1 MVFEKVKAIIVEQF
15 ELEEGTV
22 TEETNFLTDLGAD
35 SLDVVELAMNIE
47 DEFGL
52 GEISEEEIRSIQ
64 TVGDLVAYVER
75 AIA

>member
-22 TEETNFLTDLGAD
+22 TEETNFLSDLGAD
-35 SLDVVELAMNIE
+35 SLDVVELAMSIE
-47 DEFGL
+47 DEFEL
-52 GEISEEEIRSIQ
+52 GEISEEDIRSIQ

>member
-1 MVFEKVKAIIVEQF
+1 MIFEKVKSIILAQF
-15 ELEEGTV
+15 ELDEEAV

-52 GEISEEEIRSIQ
+52 GEISEEDIRGIQ
-64 TVGDLVAYVER
+64 TVGDLVAYVQR
-75 AIA
+75 ALE